1 MNKKFQWISTR
12 NKKKNTTYNT
22 IDSSTKDSLNTSFYA
37 NFSLPSSPCN
47 SKSYQDKDTEDYQLS
62 EKIRKEYPLVGKWFD
77 NYCKPKGLRVRKSL
91 IIYYKIKD
99 ESIVELATNLTKCH
113 NDYLIIRKDF
123 SDYKGIEKNPPKL
136 VILDDMEL
144 SSFKYIEIWK
154 KLLSGQRVI
163 SYYSTSSG
171 IINWNYKIP
180 CVVLTNNLLIV
191 MRIFQNE
198 ELRKYAIFQ
207 EIVNT
212 RNDFNEIEIDFSN
225 EIMQYLL
232 KEELINTKI

>member
-1 MNKKFQWISTR
+1 MNEQSQHMQMDKKIERLNKIYISTFEYIKKNSSKKDPKFQ
-12 NKKKNTTYNT
+12 
-22 IDSSTKDSLNTSFYA
+22 
-37 NFSLPSSPCN
+37 
-47 SKSYQDKDTEDYQLS
+47 E
-62 EKIRKEYPLVGKWFD
+62 
-77 NYCKPKGLRVRKSL
+77 
-91 IIYYKIKD
+91 IKD
-99 ESIVELATNLTKCH
+99 CCVSL
-113 NDYLIIRKDF
+113 KDF
-123 SDYKGIEKNPPKL
+123 SNNFSTYEQIRTYSLILSTPPQSCNNKGIEKNPPKL

-232 KEELINTKI
+232 KEELINTNI